1 MNQHDGMT
9 GGKLSRVKEF
19 GFGST
24 ALQHQGVQQWG
35 YDWAGQAM
43 GHYGCRQRRARDRG
57 ALNQCL
63 SSVSPKQLWLMFWSV
78 KGRRSV
84 LEHSLSKAAMS
95 LGKE

>member
-9 GGKLSRVKEF
+9 GRKLSRVKEF

-43 GHYGCRQRRARDRG
+43 GCRQRRARDRD

-84 LEHSLSKAAMS
+84 LEHSLSKAPMS
-95 LGKE
+95 LGDE